1 MFFSV
6 WENYFLCIDGPVV
19 IYTQVHKLVEE
30 NHLFNR
36 NYFLGA
42 VPLVVLPDLFPERR
56 TGTLDTGIL
65 VRAGRGAWVFGG
77 GDSASRTDDRA
88 DWLTEWEGVVCFV
101 LTGILDS
108 RGRLVLPFND
118 RKEEEEEE
126 EGGVVWDVMLNLYS
140 VDGEGVLFRSSSPSC
155 SSSSPSSSGSL

>member
-1 MFFSV
+1 MS
-6 WENYFLCIDGPVV
+6 
-19 IYTQVHKLVEE
+19 TQVHKLVGG
-30 NHLFNR
+30 NHPSER

-42 VPLVVLPDLFPERR
+42 VPLVVLPVLFPERR

-65 VRAGRGAWVFGG
+65 VRAGGGAWVFGG

-88 DWLTEWEGVVCFV
+88 DWLTECGGVGCLA

-108 RGRLVLPFND
+108 RGRLVLPFID

-126 EGGVVWDVMLNLYS
+126 EGGLVWEVGLSLYS
-140 VDGEGVLFRSSSPSC
+140 VDGEGVLLRSSSPSW
-155 SSSSPSSSGSL
+155 SSFSPSSSGSL